1 MVLMM
6 MMTGTYDDLESSVLL
21 FLLLSIPMQIHT
33 WVTATD
39 MLENNAQATFME
51 ISTFFFCTSTVF
63 SCIMLA
69 RNGLSYVY
77 NDGEQTQ
84 PSTQHG
90 PSMNTCHTYLDL
102 VSLTKA
108 IHKNLGLEGSSSAAL
123 LVGRSASTFLQPPP
137 PPPTSTNES

>member
-1 MVLMM
+1 
-6 MMTGTYDDLESSVLL
+6 
-21 FLLLSIPMQIHT
+21 
-33 WVTATD
+33 
-39 MLENNAQATFME
+39 MLNFAR
-51 ISTFFFCTSTVF
+51 ISTIGWMDQLVLQCLPFTQASFIPCYAFTIF
-63 SCIMLA
+63 SYIMLA
-69 RNGLSYVY
+69 LNGLSYVY

-108 IHKNLGLEGSSSAAL
+108 IHKNLGLEGSSLAAL

-137 PPPTSTNES
+137 GLPTSTNKS